1 VRALR
6 FWRENVKRRVVITGM
21 GAITPLAVGVEASW
35 KKLCAGESGIK
46 RITQFDASSLKC
58 QVAGEVWDFR
68 AEDFMTAK
76 KSRRGD
82 RFVHFLLAATKM
94 ALEDSTLQIGPDEE
108 YRTGVVAAT
117 AIGSCK
123 TFEANHELILRGRM
137 KNVTPYLVIN
147 LSANTAAGEMAA
159 MCMARGPHHFL
170 QEACSG
176 GTNAIGLGFR
186 AIIHGEAEVMLV
198 GGADAGISP
207 TLMASLDNLGAI
219 ATSWND
225 QPHKSSRPFEKRRNG
240 FVTSEGSG
248 VLILEELEHAKA
260 RGANIYAELLGY
272 GSTCDAYHAVA
283 PLPSGEGAAKCM
295 ELCLQDA
302 GITPDEIDYIN
313 AHGTSTV
320 ANDETETLAVKK
332 LFESRA
338 KKIPMSANK
347 SMIGHMWGAAGAVE
361 GIFTAKTLSEGI
373 IPPTINL
380 DETDPKCD
388 LDYVPYKARSK
399 EVRLA
404 LSNSFGFGGI
414 NASIVLKKYED

>member
-1 VRALR
+1 M
-6 FWRENVKRRVVITGM
+6 KRQVVITGM
-21 GAITPLAVGVEASW
+21 GAVTPLAVGVEESW
-35 KKLCAGESGIK
+35 RKLCAGESGIK
-46 RITQFDASSLKC
+46 PITQFDASSLKC
-58 QVAGEVWDFR
+58 QVAGEVLGFR
-68 AEDFMTAK
+68 AEDFLTPKKAK
-76 KSRRGD
+76 RTD
-82 RFVHFLLAATKM
+82 RFVHFLLAAAKM
-94 ALEDSTLQIGPDEE
+94 ALEDSQLSISPDEE
-108 YRTGVVAAT
+108 YRTGVIAAT

-123 TFEANHELILRGRM
+123 TFEKNHELISQGRM

-159 MCMARGPHHFL
+159 TCKARGTHHFL

-219 ATSWND
+219 ATSWNN
-225 QPHKSSRPFEKRRNG
+225 QPHKASRPFDKRRNG

-248 VLILEELEHAKA
+248 VLVLEELERAKA
-260 RGANIYAELLGY
+260 RGAPIYAEILGY

-283 PLPSGEGAAKCM
+283 PLPSGEGAVKCM
-295 ELCLQDA
+295 ELGLEEA
-302 GITPDEIDYIN
+302 GISPHEVDYIN

-320 ANDETETLAVKK
+320 ANDETETLALKK
-332 LFESRA
+332 LFGPRVQE
-338 KKIPMSANK
+338 IMISANK

-361 GIFTAKTLSEGI
+361 GIFTAKTLQEGI

-380 DETDPKCD
+380 DEPDPKCD
-388 LDYVPYKARSK
+388 LDYVPHNARRK
-399 EVRLA
+399 EVRFA

-414 NASIVLKKYED
+414 NASIVFRKYEA

>member
-1 VRALR
+1 
-6 FWRENVKRRVVITGM
+6 M
-21 GAITPLAVGVEASW
+21 GAVTPLAVGVEESW
-35 KKLCAGESGIK
+35 EKLCAGDSGIK
-46 RITQFDASSLKC
+46 NVTQFDASSLKC
-58 QVAGEVWDFR
+58 QVAGEIRDFV
-68 AEDFMTAK
+68 AEDFL
-76 KSRRGD
+76 RRKRIRRAD

-94 ALEDSTLQIGPDEE
+94 AMEDSQLKVNSNEE
-108 YRTGVVAAT
+108 YRAGVIAAT

-123 TFEANHELILRGRM
+123 TFEANHELIVQGHM

-159 MCMARGPHHFL
+159 MYGARGPHHFL
-170 QEACSG
+170 QEACSA

-186 AIIHGEAEVMLV
+186 AIKHGEAEVMIV
-198 GGADAGISP
+198 GGSDAGISP

-225 QPHKSSRPFEKRRNG
+225 EPQRSSRPFEKNRNG

-260 RGANIYAELLGY
+260 RGAKIYAEIVGY

-283 PLPSGEGAAKCM
+283 PLPSGESAVKCM
-295 ELCLQDA
+295 ELSVEEA
-302 GITPDEIDYIN
+302 GIKPEQIEYIN
-313 AHGTSTV
+313 AHGTSTI
-320 ANDETETLAVKK
+320 ANDETETIATKK
-332 LFESRA
+332 LFGQRA
-338 KKIPMSANK
+338 KEIMISANK

-361 GIFTAKTLSEGI
+361 GIFTAKTLQEGL

-380 DETDPKCD
+380 DEPDPKCD
-388 LDYVPYKARSK
+388 LDYVPHEARRSNI
-399 EVRLA
+399 RFA

-414 NASIVLKKYED
+414 NASIIFKRFED